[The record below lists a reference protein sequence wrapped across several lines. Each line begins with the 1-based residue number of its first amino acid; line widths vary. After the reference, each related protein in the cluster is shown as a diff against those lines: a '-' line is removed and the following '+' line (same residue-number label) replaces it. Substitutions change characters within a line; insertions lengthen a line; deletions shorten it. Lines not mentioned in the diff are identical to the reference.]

1 MSKTASPL
9 TLDLTNTRAFK
20 TWLYDLWR
28 STGGD
33 TSTGADLITLQSDV
47 DALEADVSV
56 LQSDVSVL
64 QSDVSVLQSN
74 QVLTKQTIVDL
85 GSTYVFD
92 KTINVVDADVTINS
106 LMTAQIA
113 PIANGYTRPIEEV
126 IYEKITIQPMP
137 KAGSVDFYIQPER
150 GHIQGLYAITY
161 TVAL

>member
-33 TSTGADLITLQSDV
+33 TTTITTIDADLT
-47 DALEADVSV
+47 ALELAVDV
-56 LQSDVSVL
+56 LET
-64 QSDVSVLQSN
+64 N
-74 QVLTKQTIVDL
+74 QVLTKQTIIDL

-106 LMTAQIA
+106 LMMAQIA
-113 PIANGYTRPIEEV
+113 PIADGYTRPIEEV
-126 IYEKITIQPMP
+126 IYEKITIQPIP
-137 KAGSVDFYIQPER
+137 KAGSIDFYIQPER

>member
-33 TSTGADLITLQSDV
+33 TTTITTIDADLT
-47 DALEADVSV
+47 ALELAVDV
-56 LQSDVSVL
+56 LET
-64 QSDVSVLQSN
+64 N

-92 KTINVVDADVTINS
+92 KTVNVVDADVTVNS
-106 LMTAQIA
+106 LLMAQIA
-113 PIANGYTRPIEEV
+113 PIADGYTRPIEEV

-137 KAGSVDFYIQPER
+137 KAGSIDFYIQPER